1 MAGVEAV
8 FCAKICAV
16 QLEQKLLQRNE
27 QYSILIRRKKMKK
40 LLILLVVFGMFVPN
54 VLLAV
59 EPVKIG
65 MVTTLST
72 KAGYLGE
79 DVRDG
84 FKLAIAQEEGMLGG
98 VPVELLVEDDGR
110 DPGKAKQIADRFVK
124 RDNVKIMTGIIFSN
138 VALAVVPKVV
148 RGEVLYISPNAG
160 PSDLAGKG
168 CNENYFNVAYQN
180 DNLDEVV
187 GKYVSDSGFKNVYLL
202 APNYPAGKDHLA
214 GFKRYYTGKISGEV
228 YTKLGQSDY
237 AAEIAALRAAKPD
250 AVFFFLPGGMG
261 INFIKQYSQAGLNK
275 TTPVFGPA
283 FSFDER
289 LLGAVGAAALGVKN
303 GSQWTHDLDNPA
315 NKQFVEAFRAAY
327 DRTPTLYASQGYEA
341 ARLIGSALKSVGG
354 DVTKFDQLRTAVRK
368 ADFESVRGQFAFT
381 SNQHPVQNLYIR
393 EVVEDG
399 KGGFTNQTLKAVFT
413 NHGNAYVDECSM
425 K

>member
-1 MAGVEAV
+1 
-8 FCAKICAV
+8 
-16 QLEQKLLQRNE
+16 
-27 QYSILIRRKKMKK
+27 MKK

-354 DVTKFDQLRTAVRK
+354 DVTKFDQLRAAVRK

>member
-1 MAGVEAV
+1 M
-8 FCAKICAV
+8 
-16 QLEQKLLQRNE
+16 
-27 QYSILIRRKKMKK
+27 KMKK
-40 LLILLVVFGMFVPN
+40 LFLVFICTILLIPATAWS
-54 VLLAV
+54 L

-72 KAGYLGE
+72 KAGYIGE

-84 FKLAIAQEEGMLGG
+84 FQLAIDQENGKLGG
-98 VPVELLVEDDGR
+98 IPVELLVKDDGR
-110 DPGKAKQIADRFVK
+110 KPGRAKQIADRFMK
-124 RDNVKIMTGIIFSN
+124 RDKVKLMTGIIFSN
-138 VALAVVPKVV
+138 VSIAVVPKVV
-148 RGEVLYISPNAG
+148 KSGVIYISPNAG
-160 PSDLAGKG
+160 PSLLAGKG
-168 CNENYFNVAYQN
+168 CDPNYFNVAYQN

-187 GKYVSDSGFKNVYLL
+187 GQYVSEAGFNNVYLL

-237 AAEIAALRAAKPD
+237 AAEIATLRAAKPD

-261 INFIKQYSQAGLNK
+261 INFLKQYSQAGLSQ
-275 TTPVFGPA
+275 TIPVFGPA

-303 GSQWTHDLDNPA
+303 GSQWSHDLDNPA
-315 NKQFVEAFRAAY
+315 NQQFVAAFRAAY
-327 DRTPTLYASQGYEA
+327 GRTPTLYASQGYEA
-341 ARLIGSALKSVGG
+341 ARLIGSALKSVDG
-354 DVTKFDQLRTAVRK
+354 DLSKFDQLRTAIRQ
-368 ADFESVRGQFAFT
+368 ADFESVRGQFSFT

-399 KGGFTNQTLKAVFT
+399 KGGYTNRTLKAVFT
-413 NHGNAYVDECSM
+413 DHGNAYVDACKM